1 MIMEEKDCRREVYK
15 YDMAAT
21 CAVNLAI
28 FSFKILSKR
37 FYQNWRISTSVPA
50 ATPIWLTASARLAI
64 D

>member
-28 FSFKILSKR
+28 FFIQNSVQKILSESA
-37 FYQNWRISTSVPA
+37 YWRISTSVPA
-50 ATPIWLTASARLAI
+50 ATPMAHR
-64 D
+64 